1 MGTVIMKCLELPLG
15 TVSQYDRSVTFQD
28 SRIQL
33 LESLASWEQSV
44 WDLEQF
50 IVYLQRIILL
60 MGRTDL
66 EYDRL

>member
-1 MGTVIMKCLELPLG
+1 MGAVIENDDDQKCLELPLG

-44 WDLEQF
+44 W
-50 IVYLQRIILL
+50 
-60 MGRTDL
+60 
-66 EYDRL
+66 